1 MSNWSKKMYKIDKN
15 GYLMDNQSKYILSP
29 KNAMIKVPQTKISE
43 MESSGLIQ
51 VQKWDKDCDDSD
63 IWDFYYFIPFH

>member
-1 MSNWSKKMYKIDKN
+1 MYKIDKN

-29 KNAMIKVPQTKISE
+29 KNAMIRVPQTKISE

-63 IWDFYYFIPFH
+63 I